1 MNRTDNELQPR
12 TKKDPRSLGLTRKP
26 RPKTKKPVGL
36 KISFL
41 GVKLLTQLSERNAG
55 TPMQEDK
62 GPLVDRL
69 IFREALS
76 LRNQDAVL
84 ESILSE
90 AGL

>member
-1 MNRTDNELQPR
+1 MEPR
-12 TKKDPRSLGLTRKP
+12 SKKDPRSIPMRKP
-26 RPKTKKPVGL
+26 RAVTKKPVGL

-41 GVKLLTQLSERNAG
+41 GVKLLDRLAQRNVG

-69 IFREALS
+69 IFREAVS
-76 LRNQDAVL
+76 LRHQDAEL